1 MGSFQTFKRFS
12 YRVFVYISISSY
24 LTQSVVLAVGYI
36 EPLNWDLPQ
45 HRVQLKHVNQRF
57 CVSFPPDSPLI
68 GTIDYVDD
76 EEKLKLILEEVF
88 SSIECENLKIKK
100 MSFNINNLVRENVK
114 SMKPY
119 SSARDEFE
127 DFDTADMIFLDAN
140 ENPFENGVNRYPDPQ
155 QSSVKVVLAKQKK
168 VKTNQILLG
177 NGSDEVLDLL
187 FRAFCE
193 PRVDNV
199 ITLPPTYGMY
209 GVLANINAVENK
221 EILLSTDFQPQI
233 EKIMDAVDENTKII
247 FLCSPNNPTGNS
259 FSDENV
265 AYLLKNFN
273 GLVVIDEAYID
284 FSEKESWINELDEY
298 PNLII
303 TQTLS
308 KAYGLA
314 GIRLGICYASTEVI
328 SVLNKIKPPY
338 NVNELTQK
346 RALDR
351 LDNQNKINSEIESI
365 IAQRE
370 ELLKVLLNVKFV
382 EKIYPTEANFI
393 LIKVDDAN
401 KRYDELI
408 AKGIVI
414 RNRTTQPLCENTL
427 RLTIG
432 TETENKKLIE
442 VLKQL

>member
-1 MGSFQTFKRFS
+1 MKSNF
-12 YRVFVYISISSY
+12 
-24 LTQSVVLAVGYI
+24 
-36 EPLNWDLPQ
+36 D
-45 HRVQLKHVNQRF
+45 
-57 CVSFPPDSPLI
+57 
-68 GTIDYVDD
+68 
-76 EEKLKLILEEVF
+76 
-88 SSIECENLKIKK
+88 
-100 MSFNINNLVRENVK
+100 INNLIRANVK
-114 SMKPY
+114 TMKPY
-119 SSARDEFE
+119 SSARDEFK
-127 DFDTADMIFLDAN
+127 DFDTANMIFLDAN

-155 QSSVKVVLAKQKK
+155 QMNVKAILAKQKN

-193 PRVDNV
+193 PKIDNV

-209 GVLANINAVENK
+209 GVLANINAVDNN
-221 EILLSTDFQPQI
+221 EILLSDDFQPQI
-233 EKIMDAVDENTKII
+233 EKIMAAVNDNTKMI

-259 FSDENV
+259 FSDESV
-265 AYLLKNFN
+265 AYLLQNFK

-284 FSEKESWINELDEY
+284 FSKKDSWINELDEY
-298 PNLII
+298 PNLVI

-314 GIRLGICYASTEVI
+314 GIRLGICYGSTEVI

-338 NVNELTQK
+338 NVNELSQK

-351 LDNQNKINSEIESI
+351 LTDSDQIKSEINSIT
-365 IAQRE
+365 AQRMD
-370 ELLKVLLNVKFV
+370 LLTALLDINFV
-382 EKIYPTEANFI
+382 EKIYPSEANFI
-393 LIKVDDAN
+393 LVKVDDAN

-414 RNRTTQPLCENTL
+414 RNRTTQPLCNNCL

-432 TETENKKLIE
+432 TEQENLKLI
-442 VLKQL
+442 VALKEI

>member
-1 MGSFQTFKRFS
+1 MKNNF
-12 YRVFVYISISSY
+12 
-24 LTQSVVLAVGYI
+24 
-36 EPLNWDLPQ
+36 D
-45 HRVQLKHVNQRF
+45 
-57 CVSFPPDSPLI
+57 
-68 GTIDYVDD
+68 
-76 EEKLKLILEEVF
+76 
-88 SSIECENLKIKK
+88 
-100 MSFNINNLVRENVK
+100 INTLVRENVK
-114 SMKPY
+114 AMKPY

-127 DFDTADMIFLDAN
+127 DFDTAEMIFLDAN

-155 QSSVKVVLAKQKK
+155 QASVKSVLAEQNG
-168 VKTNQILLG
+168 VDNNQILLG

-193 PRVDNV
+193 PKIDNV

-209 GVLANINAVENK
+209 GVLANLNAIENR
-221 EILLSTDFQPQI
+221 EVLLSNDFQP
-233 EKIMDAVDENTKII
+233 KLDAIMKVVDSNSKMI

-259 FSDENV
+259 LSEDSV
-265 AYLLKNFN
+265 QYLLDNFN

-284 FSEKESWINELDEY
+284 FSDKASWIQKINEY

-314 GIRLGICYASTEVI
+314 GIRLGICYSSAEI
-328 SVLNKIKPPY
+328 IAVLNKIKPPY

-346 RALDR
+346 RALER
-351 LDNQNKINSEIESI
+351 LANPTQIKEEINSI

-370 ELLKVLLNVKFV
+370 QLLKVLSEVKFV
-382 EKIYPTEANFI
+382 SKIYPTEANFI
-393 LIKVDDAN
+393 LIKVDNAN
-401 KRYDELI
+401 QRYDELI

-414 RNRTTQPLCENTL
+414 RNRTTQPLCVNTL

-432 TETENKKLIE
+432 TEEENQKLIAA
-442 VLKQL
+442 LKSLN